1 MAPPPHP
8 DGQSLRALAWRW
20 RNELEK
26 SSAGMTDLARL
37 THVHTL
43 EEARTIPA
51 VKTLADDLKDHAD
64 ADTIAVIAAALALI
78 RDDRAF
84 TAAQLAGRKSRNSAP
99 ALREPAFRTLL
110 QTPRDSLIEPLRRLL
125 TAIPDR
131 RADRRALAADI
142 AAWTPPV
149 LLRWTD
155 DYLGC
160 RTEPELA
167 VAYERTEIA

>member
-43 EEARTIPA
+43 EEARTIAA
-51 VKTLADDLKDHAD
+51 VKTLADDLKNHAD

-78 RDDRAF
+78 RDDGAF
-84 TAAQLAGRKSRNSAP
+84 TAAQLAGRKSRNSARRRGNRRS
-99 ALREPAFRTLL
+99 ARCCRRRETVSSSRY
-110 QTPRDSLIEPLRRLL
+110 
-125 TAIPDR
+125 
-131 RADRRALAADI
+131 AAS
-142 AAWTPPV
+142 
-149 LLRWTD
+149 
-155 DYLGC
+155 
-160 RTEPELA
+160 
-167 VAYERTEIA
+167 